1 MRIIIFLGIM
11 SKIKVMLVLVLFLV
25 FKVVFLGK
33 KKLLLFKISDLIVC
47 FFYIKFNIIVFK

>member
-33 KKLLLFKISDLIVC
+33 KNCYYLKLVIWLFVLFILNLI
-47 FFYIKFNIIVFK
+47 

>member
-47 FFYIKFNIIVFK
+47 FVYIKFNIIVFK